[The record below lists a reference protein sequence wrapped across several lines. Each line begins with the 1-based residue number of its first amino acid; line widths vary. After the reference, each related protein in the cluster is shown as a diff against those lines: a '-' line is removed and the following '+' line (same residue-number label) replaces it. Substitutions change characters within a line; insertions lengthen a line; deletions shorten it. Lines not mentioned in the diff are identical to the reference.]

1 MRLIRSDV
9 YRFYPN
15 RKQNAVLEETL
26 RLCCTLYNAALEQRR
41 FAYKSSQPVDYRIQ
55 QNQLPELKRG
65 MPEYRIV
72 HSQVLQD
79 VLRRVDRAFANFFER
94 VERRRRGDHLKVGY
108 PRFKPAWRYNSITF
122 PQVQRYGIVDGHVIL
137 PKIGILRVFM
147 HRDPVGE
154 IKTMIVKRDRVGDWY
169 VILTAELP
177 DIPRRKPKSA
187 IGIDLGLIKLVQ
199 TSSGEFV
206 EAQKFYQKSEA
217 KLNRAQRRL
226 SSKAK
231 GSRNRAKARVKVAKI
246 LRKTQRQRE
255 YFLHKVSKELVSRA
269 DLLVFEDLAI
279 SNMVKNHSLAKSI
292 YDASWGKLFRYA
304 SYKASSAG
312 KSAIRVDPR
321 GTTSNCVCGS
331 KVKLSLSER
340 SFHCAKCGLTIDRDL
355 HGSFGALRKVG
366 WEAAELTP
374 VEMRPLLAAIPAS
387 HIEEAGSPRQ

>member
-1 MRLIRSDV
+1 
-9 YRFYPN
+9 
-15 RKQNAVLEETL
+15 
-26 RLCCTLYNAALEQRR
+26 
-41 FAYKSSQPVDYRIQ
+41 
-55 QNQLPELKRG
+55 
-65 MPEYRIV
+65 MPEYRVV

-94 VERRRRGDHLKVGY
+94 VERRKRGDQLKVGY

-137 PKIGILRVFM
+137 PKIGMLRVFM

-177 DIPRRKPKSA
+177 DIPQRKPESA

-199 TSSGEFV
+199 VSSGEFV
-206 EAQKFYQKSEA
+206 EAQKFYQKSEE

-226 SSKAK
+226 SRKAK
-231 GSRNRAKARVKVAKI
+231 SSWNRAKARVKVAKI
-246 LRKTQRQRE
+246 HRKTRRQRE

-279 SNMVKNHSLAKSI
+279 SNMVKNRSLAKSI
-292 YDASWGKLFRYA
+292 YDASWGKLYRYA

-312 KSAIRVDPR
+312 KSAVRVDPK
-321 GTTSNCVCGS
+321 GTTCDCTCGNT
-331 KVKLSLSER
+331 VKLSLSER
-340 SFHCAKCGLTIDRDL
+340 VFDCPKCGLTIDRDL
-355 HGSFGALRKVG
+355 HGSFGTLRKVG

-374 VEMRPLLAAIPAS
+374 VEMRPLLVAKPAS
-387 HIEEAGSPRQ
+387 HVVEAGSRRH